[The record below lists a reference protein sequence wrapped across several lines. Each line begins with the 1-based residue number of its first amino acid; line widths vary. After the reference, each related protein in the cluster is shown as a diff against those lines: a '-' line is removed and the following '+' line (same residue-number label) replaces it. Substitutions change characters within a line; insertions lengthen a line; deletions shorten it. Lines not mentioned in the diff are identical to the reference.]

1 MINNNTEIQE
11 NIQSRNVQDFLSQG
25 DIHDM

>member
-11 NIQSRNVQDFLSQG
+11 NIQSRKVQDFLSHG